1 MNKSTNRNFY
11 PANGGNSDDRIRSLM
26 QIIED
31 KDIELK
37 NAERKYNELFIS
49 KNKLKPGDNA
59 NNKIIENKLK

>member
-49 KNKLKPGDNA
+49 KFC
-59 NNKIIENKLK
+59 IYFR